1 MVSVPR
7 PARRLPTGPPL
18 PLPAGGGAEARRPA
32 TAPPLPRQ
40 AGAARWRWLWRWRRQ
55 RRWRQPGGRGRSA
68 RLAPLLPREA
78 QGTLSRAAAPRP
90 VCSLGLGAHG
100 GATHPRG
107 REVREC
113 EARGERRAPVGLRGG
128 ARGPARC
135 ARTAVGGG
143 WSRAAEGSLALAAA
157 GRGGEGERD

>member
-1 MVSVPR
+1 MLFKD
-7 PARRLPTGPPL
+7 AMNLNY
-18 PLPAGGGAEARRPA
+18 PAGGGAEARRPA

-113 EARGERRAPVGLRGG
+113 EARGERRAPVGLRGAAMRAQSQAAHWPRSG
-128 ARGPARC
+128 GPR
-135 ARTAVGGG
+135 
-143 WSRAAEGSLALAAA
+143 
-157 GRGGEGERD
+157 